1 MKEKKSFGP
10 KQVGERIRER
20 RTELKLSMPELGK
33 RLGVNKSTIQRY
45 EADGVDPKR
54 TMIIDGLAHAL
65 LTTSEWLTGLSEDK
79 EYNSYTVCQMD
90 LEKHV
95 KDYLETL
102 TASVKGEPH
111 QQLLTTFLGQL
122 VDLYAVLAKYWA
134 LSMTKIDAVA
144 EDEGL
149 KESIGRYA
157 INIGSITDQV
167 YRKEMAEP
175 IEDMKQYL
183 DGILHLYDEG
193 RTKTRL
199 QEQFGMVEEAQRK
212 FREASAEIAEH
223 EGT

>member
-1 MKEKKSFGP
+1 
-10 KQVGERIRER
+10 
-20 RTELKLSMPELGK
+20 
-33 RLGVNKSTIQRY
+33 
-45 EADGVDPKR
+45 
-54 TMIIDGLAHAL
+54 
-65 LTTSEWLTGLSEDK
+65 
-79 EYNSYTVCQMD
+79 MD

-122 VDLYAVLAKYWA
+122 VDLYAVLTRYWA

-157 INIGSITDQV
+157 INIGSITEQV

-212 FREASAEIAEH
+212 YREAAAEIAGH

>member
-1 MKEKKSFGP
+1 
-10 KQVGERIRER
+10 
-20 RTELKLSMPELGK
+20 
-33 RLGVNKSTIQRY
+33 
-45 EADGVDPKR
+45 
-54 TMIIDGLAHAL
+54 
-65 LTTSEWLTGLSEDK
+65 
-79 EYNSYTVCQMD
+79 
-90 LEKHV
+90 
-95 KDYLETL
+95 
-102 TASVKGEPH
+102 
-111 QQLLTTFLGQL
+111 
-122 VDLYAVLAKYWA
+122 
-134 LSMTKIDAVA
+134 MTKIDAVA

-157 INIGSITDQV
+157 INIGSITEQV

>member
-10 KQVGERIRER
+10 KQ
-20 RTELKLSMPELGK
+20 
-33 RLGVNKSTIQRY
+33 
-45 EADGVDPKR
+45 
-54 TMIIDGLAHAL
+54 
-65 LTTSEWLTGLSEDK
+65 
-79 EYNSYTVCQMD
+79 VCQMD

-95 KDYLETL
+95 KDYLEAL
-102 TASVKGEPH
+102 TVSVKGEPH

-122 VDLYAVLAKYWA
+122 VDLYAVLTRYWA

-157 INIGSITDQV
+157 INIGSITEQV

-212 FREASAEIAEH
+212 FREAAADIAED

>member
-122 VDLYAVLAKYWA
+122 VDLYAVLA
-134 LSMTKIDAVA
+134 

-157 INIGSITDQV
+157 INIGSITEQV

-199 QEQFGMVEEAQRK
+199 QEQFCMVEEAQRK

>member
-1 MKEKKSFGP
+1 MSQPVYDHGAL
-10 KQVGERIRER
+10 RI
-20 RTELKLSMPELGK
+20 
-33 RLGVNKSTIQRY
+33 
-45 EADGVDPKR
+45 DP
-54 TMIIDGLAHAL
+54 
-65 LTTSEWLTGLSEDK
+65 
-79 EYNSYTVCQMD
+79 VCQMD

-157 INIGSITDQV
+157 INIWTVSSTFT
-167 YRKEMAEP
+167 
-175 IEDMKQYL
+175 MK
-183 DGILHLYDEG
+183 GG
-193 RTKTRL
+193 
-199 QEQFGMVEEAQRK
+199 QRPG
-212 FREASAEIAEH
+212 FRNSSAW
-223 EGT
+223 

>member
-1 MKEKKSFGP
+1 MIFGDASL
-10 KQVGERIRER
+10 R
-20 RTELKLSMPELGK
+20 RVLYTFCSPGDATQF
-33 RLGVNKSTIQRY
+33 RST
-45 EADGVDPKR
+45 
-54 TMIIDGLAHAL
+54 TCTL
-65 LTTSEWLTGLSEDK
+65 L
-79 EYNSYTVCQMD
+79 
-90 LEKHV
+90 H
-95 KDYLETL
+95 
-102 TASVKGEPH
+102 
-111 QQLLTTFLGQL
+111 
-122 VDLYAVLAKYWA
+122 AVLAKYWA

-157 INIGSITDQV
+157 INIGSITEQV

>member
-1 MKEKKSFGP
+1 
-10 KQVGERIRER
+10 
-20 RTELKLSMPELGK
+20 
-33 RLGVNKSTIQRY
+33 
-45 EADGVDPKR
+45 
-54 TMIIDGLAHAL
+54 
-65 LTTSEWLTGLSEDK
+65 
-79 EYNSYTVCQMD
+79 
-90 LEKHV
+90 
-95 KDYLETL
+95 
-102 TASVKGEPH
+102 
-111 QQLLTTFLGQL
+111 
-122 VDLYAVLAKYWA
+122 
-134 LSMTKIDAVA
+134 MTKIDAVA

-157 INIGSITDQV
+157 INICSITEQV

-212 FREASAEIAEH
+212 YREAAAEIAGH

>member
-1 MKEKKSFGP
+1 MKALKEKKSFGP

-65 LTTSEWLTGLSEDK
+65 LTTPEWLTGLSEDK
-79 EYNSYTVCQMD
+79 EYTSYTVCQMD

-122 VDLYAVLAKYWA
+122 VDLYAVL
-134 LSMTKIDAVA
+134 TKNLDQGVKNRLFPPV
-144 EDEGL
+144 DSQGKGL
-149 KESIGRYA
+149 HNQ
-157 INIGSITDQV
+157 NIG
-167 YRKEMAEP
+167 
-175 IEDMKQYL
+175 
-183 DGILHLYDEG
+183 ILVHHNPRE
-193 RTKTRL
+193 KIRL
-199 QEQFGMVEEAQRK
+199 PENH
-212 FREASAEIAEH
+212 SAAGSVNRLPAVVPCLQNTFSEKILIDFSMFIPGQHADH
-223 EGT
+223 Q

>member
-1 MKEKKSFGP
+1 
-10 KQVGERIRER
+10 
-20 RTELKLSMPELGK
+20 
-33 RLGVNKSTIQRY
+33 
-45 EADGVDPKR
+45 
-54 TMIIDGLAHAL
+54 MI
-65 LTTSEWLTGLSEDK
+65 
-79 EYNSYTVCQMD
+79 
-90 LEKHV
+90 
-95 KDYLETL
+95 
-102 TASVKGEPH
+102 
-111 QQLLTTFLGQL
+111 
-122 VDLYAVLAKYWA
+122 
-134 LSMTKIDAVA
+134 VA

-157 INIGSITDQV
+157 INIGSITEQV

-212 FREASAEIAEH
+212 FREAAADIAED

>member
-1 MKEKKSFGP
+1 
-10 KQVGERIRER
+10 
-20 RTELKLSMPELGK
+20 
-33 RLGVNKSTIQRY
+33 
-45 EADGVDPKR
+45 
-54 TMIIDGLAHAL
+54 
-65 LTTSEWLTGLSEDK
+65 
-79 EYNSYTVCQMD
+79 
-90 LEKHV
+90 
-95 KDYLETL
+95 
-102 TASVKGEPH
+102 
-111 QQLLTTFLGQL
+111 
-122 VDLYAVLAKYWA
+122 
-134 LSMTKIDAVA
+134 MTKIDAVA

-157 INIGSITDQV
+157 INIGSITEQV

-212 FREASAEIAEH
+212 FREAAAEIAGH

>member
-1 MKEKKSFGP
+1 
-10 KQVGERIRER
+10 
-20 RTELKLSMPELGK
+20 
-33 RLGVNKSTIQRY
+33 
-45 EADGVDPKR
+45 
-54 TMIIDGLAHAL
+54 MIIDGLAHAL
-65 LTTSEWLTGLSEDK
+65 LTTPEWLKGLSEDK
-79 EYNSYTVCQMD
+79 EYTSYTVCQMD

-111 QQLLTTFLGQL
+111 QQFLTTFLGQL
-122 VDLYAVLAKYWA
+122 VDLYAVLTRYWA

-157 INIGSITDQV
+157 INIGSITVQV
-167 YRKEMAEP
+167 YQKEMAEP

-212 FREASAEIAEH
+212 YREAAAEIAGH

>member
-1 MKEKKSFGP
+1 
-10 KQVGERIRER
+10 
-20 RTELKLSMPELGK
+20 
-33 RLGVNKSTIQRY
+33 
-45 EADGVDPKR
+45 
-54 TMIIDGLAHAL
+54 
-65 LTTSEWLTGLSEDK
+65 
-79 EYNSYTVCQMD
+79 
-90 LEKHV
+90 
-95 KDYLETL
+95 
-102 TASVKGEPH
+102 
-111 QQLLTTFLGQL
+111 
-122 VDLYAVLAKYWA
+122 
-134 LSMTKIDAVA
+134 MTKIDAVA

-157 INIGSITDQV
+157 INIGSITEQV

-212 FREASAEIAEH
+212 FREAAADIAEH

>member
-134 LSMTKIDAVA
+134 LSMTKIDGRGAKRIYRQIRHQHRIHHGA
-144 EDEGL
+144 GLPEGNGGAHRGH
-149 KESIGRYA
+149 EAISGRYPPPL
-157 INIGSITDQV
+157 
-167 YRKEMAEP
+167 R
-175 IEDMKQYL
+175 
-183 DGILHLYDEG
+183 
-193 RTKTRL
+193 
-199 QEQFGMVEEAQRK
+199 
-212 FREASAEIAEH
+212 
-223 EGT
+223 

>member
-1 MKEKKSFGP
+1 M
-10 KQVGERIRER
+10 IRNTAAIPSAR
-20 RTELKLSMPELGK
+20 WIWR
-33 RLGVNKSTIQRY
+33 
-45 EADGVDPKR
+45 
-54 TMIIDGLAHAL
+54 
-65 LTTSEWLTGLSEDK
+65 
-79 EYNSYTVCQMD
+79 
-90 LEKHV
+90 KHV
-95 KDYLETL
+95 KGYLETV
-102 TASVKGEPH
+102 TALPSTGEPH

-149 KESIGRYA
+149 KESIGKYA
-157 INIGSITDQV
+157 INIGSITEQV

-199 QEQFGMVEEAQRK
+199 PELFGMVEEAQRK